1 MFPRSNRETLLDGA
15 LIIQLTQAVMEIAI
29 TGGYGVVII
38 GANERSQ
45 SVQDRRRLICLQSL
59 FLHVQPR
66 PRMIGGTDLGRF
78 AQILTH
84 MEEIDPK

>member
-1 MFPRSNRETLLDGA
+1 M
-15 LIIQLTQAVMEIAI
+15 IQAVTQIPI
-29 TGGYGVVII
+29 TGGDGVVVLI
-38 GANERSQ
+38 GPDERGQ
-45 SVQDRRRLICLQSL
+45 SVQDRRRLIRLQSL